1 MPTNSLKVFFT
12 IDNLDE
18 TVRYIEQMLVEEG
31 LTIHKSGYP
40 TVREGQTRARIGDD
54 QVLVGFVD
62 VHILHDTGRPVA
74 IEVFSW
80 RKNRVVVRAA
90 PHGGFS
96 VNKLRRAIQ
105 KVIAGAHKQHAQE
118 QQEIAEFVAERAE
131 RARKDAVIRDAG
143 LGTTSD
149 TLRGV
154 GSFSSIK
161 ADWTPGYGLN
171 LTGSIEKLIEIAK
184 MLDLHVSE

>member
-1 MPTNSLKVFFT
+1 MRNSIKAFFT

-40 TVREGQTRARIGDD
+40 IVREGQTRARIGDD
-54 QVLVGFVD
+54 QVLLGFVD
-62 VHILHDTGRPVA
+62 VHILHDANRAVA

-80 RKNRVVVRAA
+80 RKNRVVVRPL

-96 VNKLRRAIQ
+96 VNRLRRAIQ
-105 KVIAGAHKQHAQE
+105 KVVAGAHKQHAQE

-131 RARKDAVIRDAG
+131 RARKDTLIRNAG
-143 LGTTSD
+143 LGTTND

-171 LTGSIEKLIEIAK
+171 LTGDITKLVEIAK
-184 MLDLHVSE
+184 MIGLYVSE